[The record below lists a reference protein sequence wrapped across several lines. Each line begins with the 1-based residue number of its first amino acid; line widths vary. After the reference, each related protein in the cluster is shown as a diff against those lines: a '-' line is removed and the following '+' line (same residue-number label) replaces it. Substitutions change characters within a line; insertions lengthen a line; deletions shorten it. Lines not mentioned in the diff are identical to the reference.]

1 MATNQDAEL
10 TLETYLAMTA
20 DIPWRWLAL
29 SVKRL
34 MLQPSIYFAPKVGE
48 IRHRA
53 AIETVRSWRQSQ
65 GKDPDQQDN
74 GQAVTVAP
82 HHIDSWIG
90 RGRQLEGLPAIPPA
104 ASEIAQLP
112 EGWSARL
119 GSIGAR
125 IGAGGQ
131 GDG

>member
-10 TLETYLAMTA
+10 TLETYLGMTA

-34 MLQPSIYFAPKVGE
+34 MLQPSIYFAPKLGE

-53 AIETVRSWRQSQ
+53 ATEVVRSWRMSQ
-65 GKDPDQQDN
+65 GKDPDRGDN
-74 GQAVTVAP
+74 GTATSVAP
-82 HHIDSWIG
+82 HHIDAWIAKA
-90 RGRQLEGLPAIPPA
+90 RLLEGLPEIPPA

-112 EGWSARL
+112 PGWADRIKA
-119 GSIGAR
+119 IGAS
-125 IGAGGQ
+125 
-131 GDG
+131 DE